1 MKFAVRWDLIAI
13 NSLAEESEFILK
25 KWNVSEVE
33 KFYSLVELSLERLS
47 VSPTIGVY
55 NSEFEVYSLVISK
68 QTTLYYSLNEENKT
82 IELHVFWN
90 NLKNPKKL
98 HKLLK

>member
-1 MKFAVRWDLIAI
+1 MKYAVRWDLIAI
-13 NSLAEESEFILK
+13 NSLAVESEFILK
-25 KWNVSEVE
+25 KWNVLEVE
-33 KFYSLVELSLERLS
+33 KFYSLVEVSLERLS
-47 VSPTIGVY
+47 MNPTIGVY
-55 NSEFEVYSLVISK
+55 NSEFEVYSFVISK

>member
-25 KWNVSEVE
+25 KWNFSEVQ
-33 KFYSLVELSLERLS
+33 KFHILVGLSLEQLS
-47 VSPTIGVY
+47 INPTIGVY
-55 NSEFEVYSLVISK
+55 NSVFEVYSLVISK